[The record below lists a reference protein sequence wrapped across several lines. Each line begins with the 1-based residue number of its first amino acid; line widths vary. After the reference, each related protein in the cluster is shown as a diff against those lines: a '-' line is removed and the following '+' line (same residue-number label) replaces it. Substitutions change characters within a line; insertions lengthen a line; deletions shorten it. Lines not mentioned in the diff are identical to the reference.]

1 MADETV
7 NGNGPAAAAPGMH
20 HVAYACKDVEATV
33 AFYEEVMGF
42 PLVLTEVSEMP
53 DGGFL
58 RHVFFDTGD
67 GSCIAFFD
75 LHGVGE
81 QNGWR
86 SDLSDSVGL
95 PIWVNHIAFRATE
108 ARQDEV
114 KARLAAAGG
123 KPLMELDHHWCR
135 SLYLVDPNGIMV
147 ELCRDTPGFTP
158 DPAEA
163 HRLLR
168 QTTASRERAGR
179 LGADAT
185 V

>member
-1 MADETV
+1 MAEDAVT
-7 NGNGPAAAAPGMH
+7 GNGAGAPAAPGVH

-33 AFYEEVMGF
+33 RFYEEVMGF
-42 PLVLTEVSEMP
+42 PLVLTEVSELP
-53 DGGFL
+53 GGGYL

-75 LHGVGE
+75 LHGAGE
-81 QNGWR
+81 QEGWR

-108 ARQDEV
+108 ERQQEV
-114 KARLAAAGG
+114 KGRLAAAGG
-123 KPLMELDHHWCR
+123 KPLMELDHHWCQ

-168 QTTASRERAGR
+168 ETAASRAAAVRVGAG
-179 LGADAT
+179 G
-185 V
+185 